1 MHSGEGESLTLV
13 CRVYSNP
20 AARVSSNTNTTTST
34 TSNMSVLPQVLWY
47 KETMKLIE
55 GERLHTEQ
63 IGDTY
68 KLTINKMRLQD
79 YGDYYCKASNPLDK
93 GESRAVVVT
102 GAPARP
108 VLAGDSRSSEMY
120 SYVLAWAVQSS
131 YNILQHEIIYWPA
144 SRQTQVTA
152 HIVWLSSPLYSLQV
166 DSLQTWLNPP
176 SEAHTRRVPGLMVS
190 ESAERNKYNMMGLQN
205 NTVYHVTV
213 RSQNKFGWS
222 PYSSIFTFQTL
233 DKLKLSLTLQEKP
246 GLVLDTQGSLYG
258 FSRTNFW
265 LRTVIVVEF

>member
-34 TSNMSVLPQVLWY
+34 TFNMSVLPQVLWY

-144 SRQTQVTA
+144 SRQTQVT
-152 HIVWLSSPLYSLQV
+152 VLCGSPSLNIIFRLTV
-166 DSLQTWLNPP
+166 SRLGSTP
-176 SEAHTRRVPGLMVS
+176 RVELTPG
-190 ESAERNKYNMMGLQN
+190 ECR
-205 NTVYHVTV
+205 
-213 RSQNKFGWS
+213 
-222 PYSSIFTFQTL
+222 
-233 DKLKLSLTLQEKP
+233 D
-246 GLVLDTQGSLYG
+246 
-258 FSRTNFW
+258 
-265 LRTVIVVEF
+265 